1 MSESGGGRRKSA
13 RYKTLRGDL
22 VDREGNPPGV
32 YEFRVTEVRE
42 KDPIRAGL
50 EASLLRRVESTMRAS
65 LERMSAEDLL
75 RAVEAPTPAATV
87 AQILSAAPEVG
98 LEGDSAWTRAL
109 ARGAARKQEM
119 IQRADGVLS
128 SGEVA
133 RLLGITVS
141 AVNQRRSRH
150 RSILAVPLSGGE
162 WGFPARQFGDGDVRK
177 GVAEVV
183 KAAGE
188 MNPWVLLSIL
198 LDPVADAEGP
208 MLLDRLDDEA
218 VRADALNRV
227 RTHGEHVAG

>member
-1 MSESGGGRRKSA
+1 LHQVPHGADDG
-13 RYKTLRGDL
+13 
-22 VDREGNPPGV
+22 
-32 YEFRVTEVRE
+32 
-42 KDPIRAGL
+42 
-50 EASLLRRVESTMRAS
+50 
-65 LERMSAEDLL
+65 
-75 RAVEAPTPAATV
+75 
-87 AQILSAAPEVG
+87 
-98 LEGDSAWTRAL
+98 SAWTRAL

-119 IQRADGVLS
+119 IQRAGGVLS
-128 SGEVA
+128 SGQVA
-133 RLLGITVS
+133 PLLGITVS

-183 KAAGE
+183 RAAGE
-188 MNPWVLLSIL
+188 MNPWVLLAIL

-208 MLLDRLDDEA
+208 TLLDRLDDEA